1 MDEWSYT
8 LYTGCLIRSRFPH
21 VEKSAR
27 VVFERL
33 GVEVTDISGVGCC
46 PEPVGMRSLDE
57 EVWLTVAAHNMS
69 ILSEPGRP
77 VMTLC
82 NGCYSTFR
90 ESEHLLSESNEY
102 RETVNR
108 NLASV
113 GREYAAGLEL
123 EHFARFLYEKI
134 GSARLKE
141 LVVSPLR
148 GLRVAFH
155 AGCHLV
161 RPFDLLAFD
170 DPENPTKI
178 EELLRTLGAEVAD
191 YPRKSLCC
199 GFTIVG
205 VDADL
210 SLKMGYEKL
219 KDINASGAQAVVVVC
234 PACLQQFDVNQR
246 QMERKFEATLGL
258 PVFYLTELIALAL
271 GESPESLGLGLHRT
285 DALSLVQGLGLTRE
299 AQSAGVPRAE
309 AAPSEE
315 VG

>member
-1 MDEWSYT
+1 MGEWSYN

-27 VVFERL
+27 VVFDRL
-33 GVEVTDISGVGCC
+33 GVEIREIANVGCC

-57 EVWLTVAAHNMS
+57 EVWLTVAARNMS
-69 ILSEPGRP
+69 VLSAANRP

-90 ESEHLLSESNEY
+90 ESEHLLSANKEY

-108 NLASV
+108 HLASI
-113 GREYAAGLEL
+113 GREYAAGLEVD
-123 EHFARFLYEKI
+123 HFARFLYEKI
-134 GSARLKE
+134 GPARLKE
-141 LVVSPLR
+141 LVVAPLR
-148 GLRVAFH
+148 GLNVAFH

-161 RPFDLLAFD
+161 RPFELLAFD

-178 EELLRTLGAEVAD
+178 EELLRALGAEVVD

-199 GFTIVG
+199 GFTIMG

-210 SLKMGYEKL
+210 SLKMGFEKL
-219 KDINASGAQAVVVVC
+219 KNIKASGAQAVVVVC

-246 QMERKFEATLGL
+246 QMERKFGAKLGL

-271 GESPESLGLGLHRT
+271 GESPESLGLDLHRT
-285 DALSLVQGLGLTRE
+285 EALSLVQALGLTR
-299 AQSAGVPRAE
+299 
-309 AAPSEE
+309 AAPSAGASRVT
-315 VG
+315 VGLTRE